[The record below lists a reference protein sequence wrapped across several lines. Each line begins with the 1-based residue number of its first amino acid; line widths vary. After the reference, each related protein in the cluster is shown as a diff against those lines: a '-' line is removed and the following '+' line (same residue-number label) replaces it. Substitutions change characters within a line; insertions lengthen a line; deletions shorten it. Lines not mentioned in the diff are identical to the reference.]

1 MLNARL
7 QEALDHLDIRRVL
20 AEYCHACDRADGA
33 MMAALYAG
41 AESFDDHG
49 AVKASG
55 PDYARIMTKLIEE
68 RTEAAWHIL
77 GQSIINIDGDAAAAE
92 TFFLAYFR
100 LRAAEGAAP
109 LLNQLA
115 GRFVDELQRIDGR
128 WKIRRRTCVRDVSL
142 TQPIDSDLYAA
153 HGFVGGRRDGGD
165 PGAALLG
172 LAHHGPPSTAAEKS
186 AT

>member
-1 MLNARL
+1 MSEARL

-41 AESFDDHG
+41 DDSFDDHG
-49 AVKASG
+49 SVKAPG
-55 PDYARIMTKLIEE
+55 PEYAGIMTKLIEE

-77 GQSIINIDGDAAAAE
+77 GQSIINVDGDRAAAE

-100 LRAAEGAAP
+100 LRAADGGAP
-109 LLNQLA
+109 QLNQLA
-115 GRFVDELQRIDGR
+115 GRFVDRLQRIDGR
-128 WKIRRRTCVRDVSL
+128 WKIKHRTCVRDVSL
-142 TQPIDSDLYAA
+142 TQTIEKDAYAA
-153 HGFVGGRRDGGD
+153 YGFVGGRRDRDD

-172 LAHHGPPSTAAEKS
+172 LAHNRAPSTAGENS